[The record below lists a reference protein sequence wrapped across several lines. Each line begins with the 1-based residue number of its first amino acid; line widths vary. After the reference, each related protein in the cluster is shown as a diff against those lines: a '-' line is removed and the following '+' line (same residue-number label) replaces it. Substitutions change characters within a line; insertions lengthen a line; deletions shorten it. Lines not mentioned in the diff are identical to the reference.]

1 MDVGYYTD
9 SLNFQPA
16 AKYGIIHFPFAT
28 HVNYMNP
35 VCCLLY
41 CRPGFE
47 KESAAEIMQLAQQH
61 NIQGYIKAKPDS
73 AYVGFYP
80 IEPAD
85 LSSFNQAIRYAE
97 MIFSRQC
104 VFVSEIITTL
114 PTSDRITPLLAA
126 ISSMQLVFNDVFLE
140 TPDTNEGKQ
149 LSGFCKKFSTPLTIA
164 LERSNLI
171 SKKSEWRLHLFFL
184 SSTAVYIGVSHIKN
198 SAKDNMGI
206 RRLRFPKMA
215 PSRSTLKLEE
225 AFKTMLSEN
234 EQERYLKNGMTAVD
248 LGACPGGWTWQLVNR
263 GIRVNAIDN
272 GAMDKTLMDSGMVK
286 EIKADGFKY
295 LPEKPVDWLV
305 CDMVE
310 RPMHIA
316 RLMSRWLSGGHCKY
330 AAFNLKLPMKK
341 RYDMVMEC
349 KAFISQE
356 LDQSSA
362 KYKIRIKHL
371 YHDREE
377 VTCIVLLN

>member
-1 MDVGYYTD
+1 
-9 SLNFQPA
+9 
-16 AKYGIIHFPFAT
+16 
-28 HVNYMNP
+28 MNP

-47 KESAAEIMQLAQQH
+47 KESASEIMQLAEKN

-73 AYVGFYP
+73 GYVGFYP
-80 IEPAD
+80 TSPVSLIE
-85 LSSFNQAIRYAE
+85 FNHQIKYDE
-97 MIFSRQC
+97 MIFSRQSL
-104 VFVSEIITTL
+104 FVGEILNSL
-114 PTSDRITPLLAA
+114 PAEDRITPLLAA
-126 ISSMQLVFNDVFLE
+126 IQTMELSFNNVVLE

-149 LSGFCKKFSTPLTIA
+149 LSSFCKKFSTPLTIA
-164 LERSNLI
+164 LERKKLI
-171 SKKSEWRLHLFFL
+171 HRKSEWRLHLFFL
-184 SSTAVYIGVSHIKN
+184 SSSAVYIGVSHIKN
-198 SAKDNMGI
+198 SSAENMGI
-206 RRLRFPKMA
+206 KRLRFPKMA

-225 AFKTMLSEN
+225 AFKTMLSES
-234 EQERYLKNGMTAVD
+234 EQQRYLKNGMSAVD

-272 GAMDKTLMDSGMVK
+272 GAMDKTLMDSGLVK

-295 LPEKPVDWLV
+295 LPEKTVDWLV

-316 RLMSRWLSGGHCKY
+316 RLMGRWLTGGHCRY

-341 RYDMVMEC
+341 RYDMVMDC
-349 KAFISQE
+349 KEYITNE
-356 LDQSSA
+356 LDQLNCA
-362 KYKIRIKHL
+362 YKISIKHL

-377 VTCIVLLN
+377 VTCIVLLT

>member
-1 MDVGYYTD
+1 M
-9 SLNFQPA
+9 
-16 AKYGIIHFPFAT
+16 K
-28 HVNYMNP
+28 P

-47 KESAAEIMQLAQQH
+47 KESASEIMHLTQSH

-73 AYVGFYP
+73 GYIGFYP
-80 IEPAD
+80 ASPVD
-85 LSSFNQAIRYAE
+85 LTEFNDSVKYNE
-97 MIFSRQC
+97 MIFSRQSL
-104 VFVSEIITTL
+104 FVSEILTSL
-114 PTSDRITPLLAA
+114 PPEDRITPLLAS
-126 ISSMQLVFNDVFLE
+126 IENMQLSFNDVFLE

-149 LSGFCKKFSTPLTIA
+149 LSSFCKKFSTPLTIA
-164 LERSNLI
+164 LERKNLI
-171 SKKSEWRLHLFFL
+171 HKKSEWRLHLFFL
-184 SSTAVYIGVSHIKN
+184 SSSAVYIGVSHIKN
-198 SAKDNMGI
+198 SSAEVMGI
-206 RRLRFPKMA
+206 RRLRFPKEA

-225 AFKTMLSEN
+225 AFKTMLN
-234 EQERYLKNGMTAVD
+234 EKEQTHYLKNGMTAVD

-272 GAMDKTLMDSGMVK
+272 GAMDKKLMDTGLVK

-295 LPEKPVDWLV
+295 LPEKTVDWLV

-316 RLMSRWLSGGHCKY
+316 RLMTRWLTGGHCRY

-349 KAFISQE
+349 KEHICNE
-356 LDQSSA
+356 LDQLDYS
-362 KYKIRIKHL
+362 YKISIKHL